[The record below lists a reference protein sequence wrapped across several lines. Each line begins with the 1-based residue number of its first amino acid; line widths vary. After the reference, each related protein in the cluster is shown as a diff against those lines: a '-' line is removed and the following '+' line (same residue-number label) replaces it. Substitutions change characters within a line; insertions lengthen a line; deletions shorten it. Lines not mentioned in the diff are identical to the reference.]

1 MKLQQLMKSEQ
12 DKQSSLTSELAKKDM
27 VVLDSVVLVRLIL
40 KLKVLLVQQ
49 F

>member
-1 MKLQQLMKSEQ
+1 MKLQQLMKFEQ
-12 DKQSSLTSELAKKDM
+12 DKQSRLTSELAKKDM